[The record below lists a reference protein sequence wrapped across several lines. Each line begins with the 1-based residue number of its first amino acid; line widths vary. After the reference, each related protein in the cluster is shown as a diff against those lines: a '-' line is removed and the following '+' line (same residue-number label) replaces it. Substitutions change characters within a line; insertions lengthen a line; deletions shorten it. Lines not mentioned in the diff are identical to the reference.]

1 MLFVGVFICV
11 CVLGYLA
18 QNTGLCM
25 VRGIYEWKAGNK
37 EFLLAIL
44 FSGVLAW
51 VAAISSY
58 FFNIPFHVKTYAMS
72 GWFLF
77 GGFVFGLG
85 AAFNNGCGIST
96 LNRLTRGDTKMIVT
110 IMGWLIGWVI
120 LADYSPKR
128 ELMKHPLAGD
138 INCLLLIVI
147 SLIIIIWVSLG
158 DKKRKRLW
166 FGMMGIGLLAGFIY
180 IYEPKWPP
188 SGLLHQLSDALINDN
203 SSGWPS
209 LGQYLL
215 FFALLLG
222 MFLSAWKAKIFKFIP
237 LNIKHWAINLLAGI
251 LMGLGASLA
260 IGGNSVQLLL
270 GLPSFSSAGFV
281 AVTGM
286 LLGIWIGISFKQY
299 IKHTIFNSKNNF
311 LKS

>member
-1 MLFVGVFICV
+1 MLFLGVFICV

-25 VRGIYEWKAGNK
+25 VRGVYEWKAGNK

-51 VAAISSY
+51 VAALSSY
-58 FFNIPFHVKTYAMS
+58 FVDIPFNVKAYAMS
-72 GWFLF
+72 GWFLL
-77 GGFVFGLG
+77 GGFIFGLG

-96 LNRLTRGDTKMIVT
+96 LSRLTRGDSRMFTTMI
-110 IMGWLIGWVI
+110 GWLIGWVM
-120 LADYSPKR
+120 LAHWSPER

-147 SLIIIIWVSLG
+147 SLVIGIWVFLG
-158 DKKRKRLW
+158 DKKRKQLW

-188 SGLLHQLSDALINDN
+188 SGLLHQLSDALTSDGF
-203 SSGWPS
+203 SGWPS
-209 LGQYLL
+209 FEQYLL
-215 FFALLLG
+215 FFALLFG
-222 MFLSAWKAKIFKFIP
+222 MFLSAWKTKVCKFIP
-237 LNIKHWAINLLAGI
+237 SNIKHWAVNLHAGI

-260 IGGNSVQLLL
+260 MGGNSVQLLL

-286 LLGIWIGISFKQY
+286 LLGIWIGISVRRY
-299 IKHTIFNSKNNF
+299 IKRIIFNSKISF
-311 LKS
+311 